1 MGIVLVLPSKQSRR
15 LNFTDVI
22 STQYSAQHIGRLLRD
37 CRCRQDVSAHRQ
49 RRIRRLGGREKQQL
63 RASPPPPLS
72 TDPLLG
78 VSTLFVVSTGA
89 EE

>member
-22 STQYSAQHIGRLLRD
+22 STQYSAQHIGRLLRG

-63 RASPPPPLS
+63 RVSPLHYLQ
-72 TDPLLG
+72 THY
-78 VSTLFVVSTGA
+78 
-89 EE
+89 